1 MGRRAAGEMPR
12 VVVHQASG
20 NARVRFGGKTHW
32 LGRCPQGVVTP
43 EQLAKATRLW
53 NEYIAAGDTGRVT
66 VPQAAV
72 EVVKVAVTPAASPT
86 TTTGITVAA
95 LALRYLDHAEVY
107 YRTADGNTT
116 SSVDGIRMA
125 ARALFPFSDTAAVA
139 FGPKALKIVRDA
151 LVREGRPRV
160 TCNRVVKTI
169 RRMFKWAAS
178 EELVPADTWHALE
191 TVAALQKGRSEA
203 PELPPVDEV
212 PDAVVRETLPHLPRV
227 VAAMVWFQR
236 WTGARP
242 GEVCLLRPCD
252 LDRSG
257 EVWVYTPEHHKLAWR
272 EDATPRRVAIGAE
285 GQKVLM
291 PFLLRAA
298 SSYCFSPREAEKE
311 RLQERRSERKTPLYR
326 SHLERIA
333 AKRKGRAGQRRAGDR
348 YTTASYRRAITR
360 AVEAVN
366 KVRDREGIPERL
378 PNWSPNQLRHLRAG
392 EVEQALGI
400 EAANAILGHTNI
412 RTTEIYARR
421 KLQLAVE
428 AQRQIG

>member
-12 VVVHQASG
+12 VVVHEASG

-32 LGRCPQGVVTP
+32 LGRSPQGVVTP

-53 NEYIAAGDTGRVT
+53 NEYLGSGDTT
-66 VPQAAV
+66 AATPPVPS
-72 EVVKVAVTPAASPT
+72 EVVEVAVTPPAPPT
-86 TTTGITVAA
+86 ITSSITVAS
-95 LALRYLDHAEVY
+95 LTLKYLDHAEVY
-107 YRTADGNTT
+107 YRTADGKTT

-125 ARALFPFSDTAAVA
+125 ARALFPFSDTAAMA
-139 FGPKALKIVRDA
+139 FGPKSLKIVRES
-151 LVREGRPRV
+151 LVRGGRPRV
-160 TCNRVVKTI
+160 TCNRVVKTV

-178 EELVPADTWHALE
+178 EELVPAETWHALE
-191 TVAALQKGRSEA
+191 TVAALQKGRSTA

-212 PDAVVRETLPHLPRV
+212 PDAVVRETLPHLPPV

-242 GEVCLLRPCD
+242 GEVCLLRPSD
-252 LDRSG
+252 VDRSG
-257 EVWVYTPEHHKLAWR
+257 EVWVYKPEHHKLDWR

-285 GQKVLM
+285 GQKVLT

-298 SSYCFSPREAEKE
+298 SSYCFSPRDAERE
-311 RLQERRSERKTPLYR
+311 RLQDRREERQTPLYR
-326 SHLERIA
+326 SHVARLKQ
-333 AKRKGRAGQRRAGDR
+333 KRKGKGGQRRPGDR
-348 YTTASYRRAITR
+348 YTTASYRRAISR
-360 AVEAVN
+360 AVEAAN
-366 KVRDREGIPERL
+366 KLRESEGVADRL

-400 EAANAILGHTNI
+400 EAANAILGHANI
-412 RTTEIYARR
+412 RTTEIYAKR

-428 AQRQIG
+428 VQRQIG

>member
-12 VVVHQASG
+12 VVVHEASG

-32 LGRCPQGVVTP
+32 LGRCPQGVVRP
-43 EQLAKATRLW
+43 EQLAKAARLW
-53 NEYIAAGDTGRVT
+53 NEHLGSGDTT
-66 VPQAAV
+66 ASTPPVPS
-72 EVVKVAVTPAASPT
+72 EVVEVAVTPTAPPT
-86 TTTGITVAA
+86 ITSGITVAA
-95 LALRYLDHAEVY
+95 LALKYLDHAEVY
-107 YRTADGNTT
+107 YRTASGKTT

-125 ARALFPFSDTAAVA
+125 ARALFPFSDIAAAA
-139 FGPKALKIVRDA
+139 FGPKSLKIVRES

-178 EELVPADTWHALE
+178 EELVSAEAWHALE
-191 TVAALQKGRSEA
+191 TVAALQKGRSTA

-212 PDAVVRETLPHLPRV
+212 PDTIVRQTLPHLPRV

-242 GEVCLLRPCD
+242 GEVCLLRPGD
-252 LDRSG
+252 IDRSG
-257 EVWVYTPEHHKLAWR
+257 EVWVYTPEHHKLDWR
-272 EDATPRRVAIGAE
+272 EDATPRRVAIGAA

-291 PFLLRAA
+291 PFLLRSA
-298 SSYCFSPREAEKE
+298 SSYCFSPRDAERE
-311 RLQERRSERKTPLYR
+311 RIEERREERQTPLYR
-326 SHLERIA
+326 SHVARNKD
-333 AKRKGRAGQRRAGDR
+333 KRKGKAGQRRAGER
-348 YTTASYRRAITR
+348 YTTASYRRAVTR
-360 AVEAVN
+360 AVEAAN
-366 KVRDREGIPERL
+366 KLREEQGVSERL

-400 EAANAILGHTNI
+400 EAANAVLGHANI

>member
-1 MGRRAAGEMPR
+1 MNDHAGQMPR
-12 VVVHQASG
+12 VVVHEASG

-32 LGRCPQGVVTP
+32 LGRSPQRVVTP

-53 NEYIAAGDTGRVT
+53 NEHLAATAGGASPSPVAEVREVT
-66 VPQAAV
+66 VRPTAPP
-72 EVVKVAVTPAASPT
+72 EVTA
-86 TTTGITVAA
+86 GITVAA
-95 LALRYLDHAEVY
+95 LTLKYLDHAEVY
-107 YRTADGNTT
+107 YRTAAGKTT

-125 ARALFPFSDTAAVA
+125 ARALFPFSDTAAA
-139 FGPKALKIVRDA
+139 GFGPKSLKIVRDS

-178 EELVPADTWHALE
+178 EELVPADVWHALE
-191 TVAALQKGRSEA
+191 SVSALQKGRSVA

-212 PDAVVRETLPHLPRV
+212 PDAVVRETLPHMPRI

-242 GEVCLLRPCD
+242 GEVCLLRPSD
-252 LDRSG
+252 IDRSG
-257 EVWVYTPEHHKLAWR
+257 EVWVYTPEHHKLDWR
-272 EDATPRRVAIGAE
+272 EDASPRRVAIGVE
-285 GQKVLM
+285 GQKVLV
-291 PFLLRAA
+291 PFLLRAQ
-298 SSYCFSPREAEKE
+298 SSYCFSPRDAERE
-311 RLQERRSERKTPLYR
+311 RLRDRRDERQTPLYR
-326 SHLERIA
+326 SHMKRITE
-333 AKRKGRAGQRRAGDR
+333 KRKGRAGLRRPGER

-360 AVEAVN
+360 AVEAAN
-366 KVRDREGIPERL
+366 KARDEQGIVERI

-400 EAANAILGHTNI
+400 EAANAVLGHANI